1 MNKVPILQHDFS
13 RRFGD
18 VNSDDASVNSQQFS
32 LHCKHVYHLQAV
44 SGKTVSLHYYTDGYQ
59 GVQCLEGVFDYIANC
74 EISTILMWQSC
85 HGLWTDISFI
95 LSIALYFR

>member
-44 SGKTVSLHYYTDGYQ
+44 SGKTV
-59 GVQCLEGVFDYIANC
+59 F
-74 EISTILMWQSC
+74 TIIQ
-85 HGLWTDISFI
+85 TDIKVFNAWKAFLI
-95 LSIALYFR
+95 TLQTAKFQRN